1 VRLTPETRA
10 LAFTTNQSQVL
21 AHFDSPFVVC
31 ALTLM
36 AQGLAVLAG
45 DLIRKHARRFR
56 KGERHDFATIQT
68 ATLTLTPISTARA
81 AVIRIVPQNLQAAAQ
96 SMQQQ

>member
-1 VRLTPETRA
+1 LICINCST
-10 LAFTTNQSQVL
+10 
-21 AHFDSPFVVC
+21 
-31 ALTLM
+31 

-56 KGERHDFATIQT
+56 QGERHDFATIQT

-81 AVIRIVPQNLQAAAQ
+81 AV
-96 SMQQQ
+96 